1 MGWLSDVLRNLR
13 SAQPSSCIGANL
25 GATPAVQAMYMYFT
39 AAYQPIL
46 PHSPIQK
53 HFIKSVCS
61 LPNSQ
66 RCWPLIGSGP
76 ACLWENCPIRAHSSP
91 VNFLVCALWV
101 TCTDFSSPPPQSTGA
116 YTQELLGKCP
126 RRRGAKRSE
135 HRWMDLITPTWSHFI
150 SFIWGN
156 IHLTCTG
163 SFYFAL

>member
-1 MGWLSDVLRNLR
+1 MGWLSDVLRNLC

-25 GATPAVQAMYMYFT
+25 GATPAAQAMYMYFT

-91 VNFLVCALWV
+91 VNSLVCAFWV
-101 TCTDFSSPPPQSTGA
+101 TCTGFPPPHQLVPTLKSSWESAPAEEG
-116 YTQELLGKCP
+116 P
-126 RRRGAKRSE
+126 RGANTGGWTLLRQPE
-135 HRWMDLITPTWSHFI
+135 AI
-150 SFIWGN
+150 SFPSSEEIS
-156 IHLTCTG
+156 I
-163 SFYFAL
+163 